1 MWFKSG
7 WWMDCVPIYVLYN
20 VWFVCELLC
29 ALHVKC
35 MRTVSSFLQHFV
47 CIECMCHVH
56 CGWTVC
62 GLYLT
67 VLAATAL
74 RFVCVSSR
82 RRGGGGGGINLGG
95 LTLTL
100 PPLLVVALALLI
112 VVVVDEGTRLS
123 VVAGIAGEVD
133 ALLGIAV
140 VILIVVVVI
149 VLALVVVVIVVVV
162 DDDVAVV
169 TDDRCSSRYS
179 QDEATRGGR
188 GCAAAGAG
196 VAVAVAV

>member
-1 MWFKSG
+1 M
-7 WWMDCVPIYVLYN
+7 
-20 VWFVCELLC
+20 
-29 ALHVKC
+29 
-35 MRTVSSFLQHFV
+35 
-47 CIECMCHVH
+47 
-56 CGWTVC
+56 
-62 GLYLT
+62 
-67 VLAATAL
+67 
-74 RFVCVSSR
+74 
-82 RRGGGGGGINLGG
+82 
-95 LTLTL
+95 TL
-100 PPLLVVALALLI
+100 PPLLVVPLALLI

-149 VLALVVVVIVVVV
+149 VPPVVVVVIVVVV

-196 VAVAVAV
+196 VAVAVAVAV